1 MTSRP
6 VTSRPVAA
14 RVGAAATLRAA
25 LAEADQALATAG
37 VASPRPDA
45 EELASHLLGVGRA
58 ELWRHLDAA
67 PPAGFGDL
75 VQRRAL
81 RVPLQHITGTA
92 YFRHLTLHV
101 GPGVFVP
108 RPETEVV
115 VEHAI
120 GLVRSMAAV
129 LRVGRP
135 LVAVDLGA
143 GSGAIA
149 LSLAHEVP
157 DLEVH
162 AVEVDPG
169 VIPWLRHNAMDTR
182 VQVHEEDLA
191 ETLPGVDGQVDLVVS
206 NPPYI
211 PRDAIPRDPEVARFD
226 PPQALYSGI
235 DGLDHLRAVERVAHR
250 LLRPGGYVVAEHA
263 DQQGRSAPQVFASR
277 PGWSDVEDH
286 PDLLGRPRYVVARRE
301 RSRGD

>member
-1 MTSRP
+1 MTA
-6 VTSRPVAA
+6 RPVAA
-14 RVGAAATLRAA
+14 RVGAASTLRAA
-25 LAEADQALATAG
+25 LSEADEALTTAG

-45 EELASHLLGVGRA
+45 EELAAHLLGVGRGD
-58 ELWRHLDAA
+58 LWRHLDAA

-75 VQRRAL
+75 VQRRAR

-120 GLVRSMAAV
+120 ELVQVMAVDSLAA
-129 LRVGRP
+129 RR

-149 LSLAHEVP
+149 LSLAHEVTG
-157 DLEVH
+157 LEVH

-169 VIPWLRHNAMDTR
+169 VIPWLRHNALDIR
-182 VQVHEEDLA
+182 VQVHEVDLSQ
-191 ETLPGVDGQVDLVVS
+191 TFPGVEDYVDLVVS
-206 NPPYI
+206 NPPYF
-211 PRDAIPRDPEVARFD
+211 PRDAVPRDLEVARFD
-226 PPQALYSGI
+226 PPQALYSGA
-235 DGLDHLRAVERVAHR
+235 DGLDHVRAVERVAHR
-250 LLRPGGYVVAEHA
+250 LLRHGGYVVVEHA
-263 DQQGRSAPQVFASR
+263 DQQGRSAPQLFGSS
-277 PGWSDVEDH
+277 GWSEVEDH
-286 PDLLGRPRYVVARRE
+286 VDLVGRPRYVVARRD
-301 RSRGD
+301 RSGRD